1 MIRCRIV
8 IVPEFDKIPGSYDQA
23 EPSSRMELYLSHLTV
38 RPSNESPAELFEDIN
53 DASTRTAVLLAPSS
67 SYLPSPNDSDVGANS
82 GPHNPES
89 DSFTYIEMLLEA
101 LAVLGKLVGALDIVT
116 QRMPTELFAL
126 VDSTVDEVSER
137 SEFLRL
143 TSRNGTG
150 TAAAAGSSSASTYVY
165 IERRQRELASLL
177 RLTALEAS
185 AKETDRETLQD
196 LFWTL
201 YSKLSAVLQGF
212 RVTYEVSDRIG
223 KVSVCY

>member
-1 MIRCRIV
+1 
-8 IVPEFDKIPGSYDQA
+8 
-23 EPSSRMELYLSHLTV
+23 
-38 RPSNESPAELFEDIN
+38 
-53 DASTRTAVLLAPSS
+53 
-67 SYLPSPNDSDVGANS
+67 
-82 GPHNPES
+82 
-89 DSFTYIEMLLEA
+89 MLLEA

-116 QRMPTELFAL
+116 QRMPMELFAL

-143 TSRNGTG
+143 TPRNGAG
-150 TAAAAGSSSASTYVY
+150 TAAAGTSSALTYVY
-165 IERRQRELASLL
+165 IERRPGELASSL

-185 AKETDRETLQD
+185 TKETDRETLRD

-223 KVSVCY
+223 KVCIR